1 MILLRCNGWFVASK
15 SETNDQPTTKH
26 MLKEAQVSKLL
37 VAMSLS
43 LEQINLHGNDGV
55 FYKYIWF

>member
-1 MILLRCNGWFVASK
+1 MVGFVASK

-26 MLKEAQVSKLL
+26 KFKEAQVSKLL

-55 FYKYIWF
+55 FYKYLWF